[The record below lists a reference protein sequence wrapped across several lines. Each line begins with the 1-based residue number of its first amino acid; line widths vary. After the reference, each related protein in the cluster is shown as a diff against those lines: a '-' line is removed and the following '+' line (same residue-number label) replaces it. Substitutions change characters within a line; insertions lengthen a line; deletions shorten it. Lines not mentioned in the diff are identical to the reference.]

1 MGMDQAAGLRKW
13 ATTTPRQSQEACPGH
28 VAEMLVTMAGTTQ
41 PTAAQPA
48 APGHPAGPSSASRE
62 VAPRPARHSAAEAT
76 LMVLGLPGT
85 GPRHTDKVSELFAFW
100 AGQGRQWVG
109 NPDAW
114 RVVALPAG
122 SPHLPV
128 LAEEQARWALWVD
141 ADPEAFRRAYRVLKQ
156 VAERGGPQRL
166 LLVHPPGV
174 GRQGLLSN
182 LRHAAASYL
191 GIELLVLAR

>member
-13 ATTTPRQSQEACPGH
+13 ATTTPGSSQEACPDH
-28 VAEMLVTMAGTTQ
+28 VAEMLVTLGG
-41 PTAAQPA
+41 AQP
-48 APGHPAGPSSASRE
+48 SASSRPTGSARPST
-62 VAPRPARHSAAEAT
+62 APRPARRPERETT

-85 GPRHTDKVSELFAFW
+85 GAHHTGKVKELFASW
-100 AGQGRQWVG
+100 ANEGREWVG
-109 NPDAW
+109 NPHAW

-128 LAEEQARWALWVD
+128 LAGEQSRWALWVD
-141 ADPEAFRRAYRVLKQ
+141 ADQEAFRRAYRVLKQ
-156 VAERGGPQRL
+156 VAEQGGPQRM

>member
-1 MGMDQAAGLRKW
+1 MGIDQAAGLRKW
-13 ATTTPRQSQEACPGH
+13 STTAPRPPQEECPDH
-28 VAEMLVTMAGTTQ
+28 VAAMLVTMGGGMPLA
-41 PTAAQPA
+41 PTGPVSPARPSAARA
-48 APGHPAGPSSASRE
+48 A
-62 VAPRPARHSAAEAT
+62 VAPRPTRQPLQTAT

-85 GPRHTDKVSELFAFW
+85 GVHHTDRVTELFQFW
-100 AGQGRQWVG
+100 AGQGREWVG
-109 NPDAW
+109 NPHAW
-114 RVVALPAG
+114 RVVALSAG

-128 LAEEQARWALWVD
+128 LAGEQARWALWVD

-166 LLVHPPGV
+166 LLVHPPSV

-182 LRHAAASYL
+182 LRHAAANYL

>member
-13 ATTTPRQSQEACPGH
+13 SNMTPRAPQEACPDHVAAMLVSLGGGAAPAGH
-28 VAEMLVTMAGTTQ
+28 VGSA
-41 PTAAQPA
+41 PT
-48 APGHPAGPSSASRE
+48 SSAQASAQR
-62 VAPRPARHSAAEAT
+62 PRRRLESDTT

-85 GPRHTDKVSELFAFW
+85 GAHHTGKVTELFEAW
-100 AGQGRQWVG
+100 ANEGRDWVG
-109 NPDAW
+109 NPRAW

-128 LAEEQARWALWVD
+128 LAGEQARWALWVD

-156 VAERGGPQRL
+156 VAERGGPQRM
-166 LLVHPPGV
+166 LLVHPPSV